1 VNVRTHPSFARRRQR
16 AERAPAAAAS
26 RTWREDIHLSSPGAS
41 VTTCHLQASSRCTRR
56 HAAWRGDL
64 PPHLRGSTAGGRPES
79 PDLSHTNTRI
89 LEQARTRQQAQL
101 AQQSTRAR
109 TQVVELRIV
118 LDAFRAHVLLE
129 LREKIVSSVAAR
141 RDPAAL
147 DDHVLPRHSLLSPA
161 VVLVVAFHLRR
172 CGRSAVRRA
181 RRRQPRRRRL
191 AHPDDREDRDLCADV
206 AATGRGVVGARDPV
220 LASLAIQYVG
230 SGDLDGHRAPL
241 CACSPAASEAS
252 FTAEKI
258 VPGRS
263 GGYQGYH

>member
-1 VNVRTHPSFARRRQR
+1 MARRYPSVVTGCICDHLPFAGFFPVYSPARSL
-16 AERAPAAAAS
+16 ERRSSTTSSWVDRRWPSGKSRPVAHKHTNLGAGSHAAAS
-26 RTWREDIHLSSPGAS
+26 AAGA
-41 VTTCHLQASSRCTRR
+41 AE
-56 HAAWRGDL
+56 HA
-64 PPHLRGSTAGGRPES
+64 
-79 PDLSHTNTRI
+79 
-89 LEQARTRQQAQL
+89 
-101 AQQSTRAR
+101 RAR